1 MNVEATQPHATGSP
15 EASFAVR
22 KTHLSF
28 NPMAH
33 DDRRLIRRLLETAD
47 DVVRPAIESVVPH
60 LVVTLKSTSLAIL
73 AGPSG
78 SGKTAIIDAL
88 AATLTDAEP
97 LHYQRL
103 IGHAWWASGNR
114 SAYTTAQAQL
124 TGAKLLALAEEA
136 AQPENRARIYWACL
150 AHISPAEVMGL
161 MADLSRQ
168 RQSGRLTGVEGA
180 SLGDAI
186 DFPPN
191 LWVTATFDTDRC
203 RWAYDPGRAGVASVE
218 WPAVAWTSKGLPRTE
233 SVTPGDAA
241 RFLQGCTRD
250 VHLACRRLSF
260 ILGSW
265 SPAWAP
271 LVQVATR
278 LQQSGSHSSAFL
290 SDALIYLSNAWS
302 RDGQGLFDVDQQV
315 NLALAT
321 DWALA
326 HSLPGHITNPLQ
338 RVLLREVVPPTR
350 FPRAFAA
357 LTPQGTTVFG
367 AARPESDD
375 PDRRWPGPR
384 LGRASSPSR
393 GSHA

>member
-1 MNVEATQPHATGSP
+1 MLNKPLPFDSMV
-15 EASFAVR
+15 
-22 KTHLSF
+22 
-28 NPMAH
+28 H

-47 DVVRPAIESVVPH
+47 NVVRPEIESVVPH

-73 AGPSG
+73 TGPSG

-103 IGHAWWASGNR
+103 VGHTWWASGNR

-124 TGAKLLALAEEA
+124 TSAKLLALAEEA
-136 AQPENRARIYWACL
+136 AQPENRDRIYWACL

-161 MADLSRQ
+161 MAELSRQ
-168 RQSGRLTGVEGA
+168 RQSGRLTGLEGA
-180 SLGDAI
+180 PLVDAI
-186 DFPPN
+186 DFPLN

-203 RWAYDPGRAGVASVE
+203 GWAYDPGRAGVASVE
-218 WPAVAWTSKGLPRTE
+218 WPAAGWTAKGAPRTE
-233 SVTPGDAA
+233 SAASGDAA
-241 RFLQGCTRD
+241 RFLQSCTRD

-265 SPAWAP
+265 SAALAP
-271 LVQVATR
+271 LAQVTTL
-278 LQQSGSHSSAFL
+278 LQQTGSHGSAFL
-290 SDALIYLSNAWS
+290 SAALIYLSNAWS
-302 RDGQGLFDVDQQV
+302 RNGQGLFDVDDHV

-321 DWALA
+321 DWAFALW
-326 HSLPGHITNPLQ
+326 LPGHITNPLQ
-338 RVLLREVVPPTR
+338 RVPLREVLPPTR

-357 LTPQGTTVFG
+357 LTPPGTPVFR
-367 AARPESDD
+367 AARPESDA
-375 PDRRWPGPR
+375 PDRRWPGQR
-384 LGRASSPSR
+384 LGCAISPSR